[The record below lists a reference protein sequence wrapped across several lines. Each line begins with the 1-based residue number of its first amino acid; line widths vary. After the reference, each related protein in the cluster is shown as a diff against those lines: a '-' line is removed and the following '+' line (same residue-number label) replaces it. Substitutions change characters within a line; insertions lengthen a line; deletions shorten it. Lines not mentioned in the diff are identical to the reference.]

1 MGRHAGSAPLRAAT
15 VLALVALALAA
26 CSPATP
32 TLVPPTYT
40 AVPIGQTPWP
50 GGTIGQYG
58 LHIVPSLLGRLPR
71 TVATMTLVEDATS
84 EEQDMASADLP
95 RYFDSYA
102 AGAIGVVGDAN
113 WLNVA
118 IGILKPEAQTAD
130 FYSSW
135 VTEYATGACSQAD
148 GVSSTSQE
156 TIGDWNV
163 DVSTCAGGPVVYT
176 LMLDNETLLSM
187 WGLGPRHLG
196 RTLIGLL

>member
-1 MGRHAGSAPLRAAT
+1 M
-15 VLALVALALAA
+15 ALTLAA
-26 CSPATP
+26 CSPATSTP
-32 TLVPPTYT
+32 VPATYT
-40 AVPIGQTPWP
+40 AVPIEQTAWP
-50 GGTIGQYG
+50 GGTVGQYG

-71 TVATMTLVEDATS
+71 TVATMPLVEDATS

-95 RYFDSYA
+95 KYFVSYA
-102 AGAIGVVGDAN
+102 AGAIGVVGDTN

-118 IGILKPEAQTAD
+118 IGVLKADAQTAD

-135 VTEYATGACSQAD
+135 VTEYSTGACSQAD
-148 GVSSTSQE
+148 GVSGTSQE

-163 DVSTCAGGPVVYT
+163 DVSTCAGGPVVYI

-187 WGLGPRHLG
+187 WGIGPRDLG